1 MKEEG
6 YEKLPAVTLT
16 YSTSDTHQKIAE
28 AMQQMFKDNLGVDVK
43 LANMEW
49 NVFQDE
55 QKQVNSSFPEAPSW
69 QIMHPINFLENFQ
82 TGHSMNRTAWS
93 NKNTTS

>member
-1 MKEEG
+1 MPIGKDFRKTSGDLSETDVEEAKDFLKKGMKEEG

-28 AMQQMFKDNLGVDVK
+28 ALQQMFKENLGVDVK

-55 QKQVNSSFPEAPSW
+55 QKAV
-69 QIMHPINFLENFQ
+69 
-82 TGHSMNRTAWS
+82 
-93 NKNTTS
+93 